1 MTRPSSVGIYG
12 AAPVRR
18 RLLGAEPKLG
28 RAFARFGRT
37 VERFAKIIGNSDAIS
52 TSMAGIGIPTIT
64 EGMAMRE
71 IVTVGGIATAGVGIV
86 IGGIAT
92 EKNITL
98 RQNQTNLNFLTT
110 SSLLSPGGGQQAR
123 LAFFFWAPGR

>member
-1 MTRPSSVGIYG
+1 
-12 AAPVRR
+12 
-18 RLLGAEPKLG
+18 LLGAEPKLG

-37 VERFAKIIGNSDAIS
+37 VERFAKITGNSDAIS

-86 IGGIAT
+86 IDGIAT
-92 EKNITL
+92 EKKYYITPESD
-98 RQNQTNLNFLTT
+98 Q
-110 SSLLSPGGGQQAR
+110 P
-123 LAFFFWAPGR
+123 